1 MKFQLI
7 DIINIIAAFQIL
19 VFVFFLMR
27 RKSNRATEFLEQ
39 PNKLLSIFLVIQL
52 FILFNFECV
61 HLQEYMITV
70 TPHIFFIGIPFFYL
84 AAPVFYFYVR
94 SLVFSDF
101 RFRTVDFLHTLPF
114 MAVIVLFGQ
123 RFYFLSSDAK
133 RILLTEG
140 EAFSRT
146 FWIAYNLIFFT
157 QFFIY
162 FLIDL
167 RILKYYREE
176 IKQQFSSVNHINL
189 SWLTFILYG
198 FILAWLS
205 SVATFISR
213 NYLLSMYE
221 QVQLV
226 NFLAFFCFFNYIFY
240 KGLSQPE
247 IFSGI
252 IEKPKYETSRLT
264 AIEGEQYLAKLEA
277 HMRQNKPYLDPTLT
291 MKELSSQISLS
302 PRYLSQIVN
311 EYTRQNFYDYVNRY
325 RIEEAKRM
333 LSEQSTD
340 KNVMEVLYEVGF
352 NSKSSFNT
360 AFKKVTGVTPSY
372 FKKHA
377 LTSSPD
383 S

>member
-19 VFVFFLMR
+19 VFVFFLLR
-27 RKSNRATEFLEQ
+27 RKSSRNAGFLEQ

-52 FILFNFECV
+52 FIIFNFECV
-61 HLQEYMITV
+61 RFQEYMIAIA
-70 TPHIFFIGIPFFYL
+70 PHAFYLGIPFFYL

-94 SLVFSDF
+94 SLAFSDF
-101 RFRTVDFLHTLPF
+101 RYRTVHFLHVLPF
-114 MAVIVLFGQ
+114 MVVVGIFAQ
-123 RFYFLSSDAK
+123 HFYFLSSGAK
-133 RILLTEG
+133 RILLANG
-140 EAFSRT
+140 EIFSRT
-146 FWIAYNLIFFT
+146 FWIAYNLIFFL
-157 QFFIY
+157 QFFVY

-176 IKQQFSSVNHINL
+176 IKQQFSSVNNINL

-205 SVATFISR
+205 SVASFISR
-213 NYLLSMYE
+213 NYLWSMYE
-221 QVQLV
+221 QVQLI
-226 NFLAFFCFFNYIFY
+226 NFLAFFVFFNYIFY

-252 IEKPKYETSRLT
+252 TEKPKYETSRLT
-264 AIEGEQYLAKLEA
+264 TVEGEQYLSKLEA
-277 HMRQNKPYLDPTLT
+277 HMMQNKPYLNPTLT
-291 MKELSSQISLS
+291 IKELASQISLS

-311 EYTRQNFYDYVNRY
+311 EYTRQNFYDFVNRY

-333 LSEQSTD
+333 LSEQSTN
-340 KNVMEVLYEVGF
+340 KNVMEVLYAVGF